1 MLIDTTLLA
10 NNGSLIEGLVTGS
23 LKRFGGVVRDAANGR
38 IVKHLL
44 EAPGTSEAL
53 MKAPIQN
60 LLGGASKL
68 LTSTANPL
76 SAADMLVNVAGHG
89 ITHQKLNL
97 VQQTLGSVLQVSQ
110 VAAAA
115 SVLNLGVS
123 AVGFAYMGYKLNQLQ
138 KSMSSMQDAMAAG
151 FDRVDAKL
159 DALAG
164 QLNYVLLLAEANAVE
179 QRHIRDSLAELHR
192 AVLVSELAELQS
204 WLDQLARFPGDTPKD
219 AIRAASKVRRTLSDQ
234 AVRAA
239 PEFEPRVMLVADISI
254 RGWVVAT
261 ATEANL
267 LMQMGQHR
275 DARQLI
281 EGEHP
286 RFAALSEQWAKAL
299 LADSRP
305 QLQTAYRFESPR
317 FSEYVLPERVERIA
331 RIHDADRVMPVE
343 RRLRVSKEAALEFE
357 MSHNASLDANWTH
370 RQIAV
375 AEYLDGLSE
384 LGSRLETVGAFARE
398 CEVRQLP
405 SSWDALPGADAAPG
419 VYVLPAGEDEK

>member
-10 NNGSLIEGLVTGS
+10 NNGPLIEGLVTGS
-23 LKRFGGVVRDAANGR
+23 LRRFGGVVRDASNGR

-44 EAPGTSEAL
+44 EAPGTSEVL
-53 MKAPIQN
+53 MKAPMPN
-60 LLGGASKL
+60 LLGGVGTVVDAVGHGATIHK
-68 LTSTANPL
+68 L
-76 SAADMLVNVAGHG
+76 SA
-89 ITHQKLNL
+89 
-97 VQQTLGSVLQVSQ
+97 VQQTLSSVLQVSQ

-138 KSMSSMQDAMAAG
+138 KSMSAMQERMDAG

-159 DALAG
+159 EALAG
-164 QLNYVLLLAEANAVE
+164 QLNYLLLLAEANANE
-179 QRHIRDSLAELHR
+179 QQRMSASLAELHR
-192 AVLVSELAELQS
+192 AVLVAELAELQS
-204 WLDQLARFPGDTPKD
+204 WLDQLSRFPEDSPKD

-234 AVRAA
+234 AVRVA

-299 LADSRP
+299 LADQRP
-305 QLQTAYRFESPR
+305 QLQTAYRFEAPR
-317 FSEYVLPERVERIA
+317 FREYVLPERVERIVRLHA
-331 RIHDADRVMPVE
+331 VDRGLPPE
-343 RRLRVSKEAALEFE
+343 RRLRVAKEAALEFE
-357 MSHNASLDANWTH
+357 MSHNAQLDTGWTH
-370 RQIAV
+370 RQLAV

-384 LGSRLETVGAFARE
+384 LSSRLETVGAFARE
-398 CEVRQLP
+398 CETRQLP
-405 SSWDALPGADAAPG
+405 SSRDILPGPDAAPG
-419 VYVLPAGEDEK
+419 VYVLSASDADDEK